1 MLTMPTV
8 DTAEKFSQEEE
19 TSGSNSPSP
28 TARERRRRGG
38 YSLHVKP
45 CGGLKRRTPAA
56 DSGGDHRAVEAT
68 REASALAVVEPRRG
82 KGVGGPGLP
91 DEHGGDDH
99 AAEHNH
105 AIIAAFR
112 ATAS

>member
-8 DTAEKFSQEEE
+8 DATEKFIQEEE

-45 CGGLKRRTPAA
+45 CGGLKRRMPAA

-68 REASALAVVEPRRG
+68 REALALAAGEPRRG
-82 KGVGGPGLP
+82 KGVRGPGLP
-91 DEHGGDDH
+91 GDHGGDDH

-105 AIIAAFR
+105 AIVAAFR
-112 ATAS
+112 TTAS